1 MTRIALV
8 SQNPMDR
15 GAYLDQAGLL
25 SNYMEDYS
33 LMGFI
38 VDHYQDALDI
48 IRSRGIEVYEQQSG
62 AAIGITAPQEILEIR
77 DLLSAHDI
85 DCSYADIADT
95 LYQA

>member
-15 GAYLDQAGLL
+15 GVYLDQAELPR
-25 SNYMEDYS
+25 NYMEDYS

-48 IRSRGIEVYEQQSG
+48 IASPV
-62 AAIGITAPQEILEIR
+62 
-77 DLLSAHDI
+77 
-85 DCSYADIADT
+85 
-95 LYQA
+95 